1 MFFNESSN
9 RIISVSELNDRV
21 SQCLQQNFPPLW
33 VSGEIRG
40 LTRAASGHWY
50 FTLKD
55 KVAELSCAM
64 FAGDN
69 RRVAFV
75 PKTGDKVE
83 VYGQVSIYKARGTYQ
98 LVVSSMRQA
107 GMGELFERF
116 LMVKNKLQAEG
127 LFDQA
132 RKKAIPRVNF
142 QIAVVTSL
150 KAAALR
156 DTMTTLARR
165 APYAKVT
172 IFPTAVQGDEAP
184 AEIIRSLKTADE
196 SALAD
201 VILLVRGGGSLQDLW
216 AFNEEAVARTI
227 ASLKTPVIVGVGHE
241 SDVTIADW
249 VADFRAATPT
259 AAAEHATER
268 LSILLSE
275 IQTERK
281 LLADAWLR
289 RYNEEAQRLDWARAG
304 LQHPQ
309 DRLQREL
316 ERYRYL
322 KTLLDSS
329 FAGQF
334 RQASEKAQLAKAEL
348 HQRWLLSLKDRQM
361 KLTELGSAL
370 TSPKA
375 LLGIQTQRL
384 HNWQMQLQSL
394 FQSQITEQTGQWR
407 SLATLL
413 EEVSPHA
420 IMKKGYTYVT
430 DSSGHLLRE
439 ARQIKAGQDINIR
452 WPDGEAFG
460 KISDVRYFE
469 KDLLKK

>member
-1 MFFNESSN
+1 M
-9 RIISVSELNDRV
+9 
-21 SQCLQQNFPPLW
+21 
-33 VSGEIRG
+33 
-40 LTRAASGHWY
+40 
-50 FTLKD
+50 
-55 KVAELSCAM
+55 
-64 FAGDN
+64 
-69 RRVAFV
+69 
-75 PKTGDKVE
+75 
-83 VYGQVSIYKARGTYQ
+83 
-98 LVVSSMRQA
+98 
-107 GMGELFERF
+107 
-116 LMVKNKLQAEG
+116 
-127 LFDQA
+127 
-132 RKKAIPRVNF
+132 
-142 QIAVVTSL
+142 
-150 KAAALR
+150 
-156 DTMTTLARR
+156 
-165 APYAKVT
+165 
-172 IFPTAVQGDEAP
+172 
-184 AEIIRSLKTADE
+184 
-196 SALAD
+196 
-201 VILLVRGGGSLQDLW
+201 
-216 AFNEEAVARTI
+216 
-227 ASLKTPVIVGVGHE
+227 
-241 SDVTIADW
+241 
-249 VADFRAATPT
+249 
-259 AAAEHATER
+259 
-268 LSILLSE
+268 
-275 IQTERK
+275 
-281 LLADAWLR
+281 
-289 RYNEEAQRLDWARAG
+289 
-304 LQHPQ
+304 QHPQ

>member
-1 MFFNESSN
+1 MLFLEPAN

-55 KVAELSCAM
+55 RVAELSCAM

-75 PKTGDKVE
+75 PRTGDKVE

-98 LVVSSMRQA
+98 LVVSAMRQA

-116 LMVKNKLQAEG
+116 LVTKNKLQAEG

-132 RKKAIPRVNF
+132 RKKAIPRVSF

-156 DTMTTLARR
+156 DTVTTLALR

-172 IFPTAVQGDEAP
+172 VFPTSVQGEEAP
-184 AEIIRSLKTADE
+184 AEIIRALRAADE
-196 SALAD
+196 SSLAD

-216 AFNEEAVARTI
+216 AFNEEAVARTL
-227 ASLKTPVIVGVGHE
+227 ASLNTPVIVGVGHE

-268 LSILLSE
+268 LSVLLSE

-281 LLADAWLR
+281 MLTDAWFR
-289 RYNEEAQRLDWARAG
+289 RYNEEAQRLDWARAS
-304 LQHPQ
+304 LQHPL
-309 DRLQREL
+309 DRLQHEV
-316 ERYRYL
+316 ERYRYI
-322 KTLLDSS
+322 KSLLNSL
-329 FAGQF
+329 FTERL
-334 RQASEKAQLAKAEL
+334 RQASEHAQVAKIEL
-348 HQRWLLSLKDRQM
+348 HQKWVLPFKDRQM
-361 KLTELGSAL
+361 KVAELGSAL

-375 LLGIQTQRL
+375 LLGVQIQK
-384 HNWQMQLQSL
+384 LQSWQIQL
-394 FQSQITEQTGQWR
+394 ETFLQSRLKEQTSQWR
-407 SLATLL
+407 SFATLL
-413 EEVSPHA
+413 EEVSPRA
-420 IMKKGYTYVT
+420 ILKKGYTYVT
-430 DSSGHLLRE
+430 DPSGCLLRE
-439 ARQIKAGQDINIR
+439 ARQIKSGQNVHIR
-452 WPDGEAFG
+452 WSDGEAYG
-460 KISDVRYFE
+460 KISDVHYFE
-469 KDLLKK
+469 KDFLEK